1 MLYYCTVYLSVGPC
15 WGSAE
20 LRPNDREAAG
30 ARLSG
35 GDEAGSMDPRS
46 ADIAAGVEREEEGEE
61 GGEGE
66 KKDREE
72 G

>member
-1 MLYYCTVYLSVGPC
+1 
-15 WGSAE
+15 
-20 LRPNDREAAG
+20 
-30 ARLSG
+30 
-35 GDEAGSMDPRS
+35 MDPRS